1 MSKKVPLVNLKFYKL
16 RTPSDFSFLRTNYCK
31 IFLKHTY
38 TNIMISL
45 TDNHNKLIACYT
57 SGSSGVTGT
66 SRRKTAPQA
75 VELIVKKLYPFFVKH
90 KIKAIE
96 LILTRKVSQ
105 AAHYLVRELGYCGI
119 FIAIIRRRRICA
131 HNGVRRRKLPRK

>member
-1 MSKKVPLVNLKFYKL
+1 MSKKVSPVNLKLYKL
-16 RTPSDFSFLRTNYCK
+16 RSPKNFSFLRTNYCK
-31 IFLKHTY
+31 VFLKHTF
-38 TNIMISL
+38 TNIKVSL
-45 TDNHNKLIACYT
+45 TDNQNKLVACHT

-75 VELIVKKLYPFFVKH
+75 IELIVKKLYPSFIKR

-96 LILTRKVSQ
+96 LVLTRNVSQ
-105 AAHYLVRELGYCGI
+105 AAHYLVRELGYYGI
-119 FIAIIRRRRICA
+119 RIAIIRRRRICA